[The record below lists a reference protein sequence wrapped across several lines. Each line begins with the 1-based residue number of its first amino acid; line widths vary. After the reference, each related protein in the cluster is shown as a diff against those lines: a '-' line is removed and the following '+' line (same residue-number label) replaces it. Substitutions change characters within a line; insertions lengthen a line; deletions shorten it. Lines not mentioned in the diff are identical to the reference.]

1 MEYGAVLAQAVRDLR
16 ASEARSKRELQQV
29 SRRAVSDAREPE

>member
-16 ASEARSKRELQQV
+16 DSEARSKRELQQV